1 MMEELI
7 RKIIL
12 PMVTKPDALMITT
25 MPQIEGEPLEIVVTA
40 DKDDVARLIGK
51 NGVVAEAIR
60 EVVSIKARLNDQRVR
75 IKFESYEE
83 NE

>member
-1 MMEELI
+1 MEELI

-12 PMVTKPDALMITT
+12 PMVNKPDALMITV

-40 DKDDVARLIGK
+40 DKDDVSRLIGK

-60 EVVSIKARLNDQRVR
+60 EVCSIKARLNDLRVR

-83 NE
+83 N